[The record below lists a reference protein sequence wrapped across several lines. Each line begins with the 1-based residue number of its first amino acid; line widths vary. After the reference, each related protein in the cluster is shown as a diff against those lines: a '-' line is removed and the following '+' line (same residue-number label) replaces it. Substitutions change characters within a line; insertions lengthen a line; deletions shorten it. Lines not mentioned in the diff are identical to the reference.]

1 MAAQST
7 TPLLKVEGL
16 KQYFRVSKNFTV
28 KAVDDVSFEIY
39 PGETYGLVGESGSG
53 KSTIGRSII
62 RLYDPT
68 AGKIT
73 FDGQDISSRL
83 THAQNNTL
91 RTQMQMIFQDPMAS
105 LNPRKKVEDI
115 IGEGLDIHHMYKTKD
130 ERREKVEKILAKV
143 GLAPEHAERYPHQFS
158 GGQRQRVGI
167 ARALIM
173 NPKLIIA
180 DECISALDVS
190 IQAQVVNL
198 MKDIQQETGTAYLFI
213 AHDLSIVRFISDRIG
228 VIYKGDIV
236 EIAEAEELFDF
247 PLHPYTRSLISA
259 IPIPDPILE
268 KNKVLFTYDPSVH
281 DYSEDKPELV
291 DIGNN
296 HFVYGNKKEIEEYK
310 AIRAK
315 GEKVKSITILDP
327 DAPRPEQTEQKVD
340 ENGSDAFLETPLHDT
355 GSKWYSILS
364 FFLPILGLIA
374 AGVFR
379 HFHHI
384 RNYKACKKGAIAG
397 LITLAVI
404 ILFFALMLVF
414 ALL

>member
-1 MAAQST
+1 MAAQSA

-16 KQYFRVSKNFTV
+16 KQYFKVNKNFTV

-73 FDGQDISSRL
+73 FDGQDISGRL

-105 LNPRKKVEDI
+105 LNPRKK
-115 IGEGLDIHHMYKTKD
+115 GGGHH
-130 ERREKVEKILAKV
+130 RRGTGHPPHVQDSGGAPEKVEEILAKV

-213 AHDLSIVRFISDRIG
+213 AHDLSMVKYISDRIG
-228 VIYKGDIV
+228 VLHLGHLLETGTTE
-236 EIAEAEELFDF
+236 EIFEH
-247 PLHPYTRSLISA
+247 PIHPYTRSLLSA
-259 IPIPDPILE
+259 IPLPNPVVE
-268 KNKVLFTYDPSVH
+268 KRRVAETYDYAASGI
-281 DYSEDKPELV
+281 DYSLGTSHHV
-291 DIGNN
+291 AGS
-296 HFVYGNKKEIEEYK
+296 HY
-310 AIRAK
+310 
-315 GEKVKSITILDP
+315 VKCT
-327 DAPRPEQTEQKVD
+327 DAE
-340 ENGSDAFLETPLHDT
+340 
-355 GSKWYSILS
+355 
-364 FFLPILGLIA
+364 
-374 AGVFR
+374 
-379 HFHHI
+379 
-384 RNYKACKKGAIAG
+384 
-397 LITLAVI
+397 
-404 ILFFALMLVF
+404 FAQWCR
-414 ALL
+414 